1 MTTAVLNTKAMV
13 VTSQKDMLEKL
24 QYSESLLETIQR
36 GLNDYL
42 EKKRL
47 FFPRSGSLMFCVKCK
62 IFDANCT
69 LNEFMDNMLYFPS
82 MTDIWKT
89 LAMN

>member
-1 MTTAVLNTKAMV
+1 MTTSVLNTKAMV
-13 VTSQKDMLEKL
+13 VTSQKEMLEKL

-47 FFPRSGSLMFCVKCK
+47 FFPR
-62 IFDANCT
+62 
-69 LNEFMDNMLYFPS
+69 
-82 MTDIWKT
+82 
-89 LAMN
+89 